1 MHFENDLF
9 QKLPVNFLLKLQSI
23 YGTLKTAERKAA
35 DYILDHPD
43 SVAMASSRETASLAG
58 CSEPTLIR
66 FTRKLGYTGFAD
78 FKSQLQNVLLQ
89 QPTSAVEYQYITQND
104 TPFQVINKLI
114 AITIQDLQNTLDVFD
129 GEQYD
134 KAVSVLLNA
143 GKIAFFGTGDAY
155 LVAQSAYNR
164 CLRAGMDVFC
174 SSDPDLMLT
183 VANRMDSGDAVV
195 IISHSGRNRYM
206 YEIAR
211 QLKSE
216 NIPVILITNYPLSPV
231 AKTSTSSWRNMPLWR
246 PRKRLHLLPRGGNV
260 RHGIPL
266 DQCSFEET
274 GKQQSPAGGDET
286 SRTVQPHQSIAK

>member
-43 SVAMASSRETASLAG
+43 SVAMASISETARLSG

-231 AKTSTSSWRNMPLWR
+231 AKTSDIVLAEYAFMEAPESDSISCRVVEMCIVESLLISVLLKKPENSKAQLAVM
-246 PRKRLHLLPRGGNV
+246 KRLGQYNR
-260 RHGIPL
+260 I
-266 DQCSFEET
+266 
-274 GKQQSPAGGDET
+274 KA
-286 SRTVQPHQSIAK
+286 